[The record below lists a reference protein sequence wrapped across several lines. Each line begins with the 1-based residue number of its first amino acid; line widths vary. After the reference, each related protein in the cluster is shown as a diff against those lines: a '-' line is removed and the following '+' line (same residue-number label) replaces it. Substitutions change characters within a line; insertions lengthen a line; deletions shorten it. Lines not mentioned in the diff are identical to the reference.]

1 MRRLLQLPTAD
12 PPLLIDADLRPEGR
26 QGPLVRTLAS
36 YAEYYRRWSVVWESQ
51 ALLRAEPVAGDP
63 DVGARFLEIA
73 DPLRWPDAGLDEA
86 SVREVRRIKARVEAE
101 RLPRGVD
108 KLLHTKLGPGGLSDV
123 EWTVQLI
130 QLRHAH
136 AVPALRTTRTRQAL
150 QAAVEA
156 GLLDPADARILD
168 EAWLEATRVRN
179 GVTLVRG
186 RAGDSIPTDTRERA
200 GIAGVPGDRLGGV
213 RRGLPA
219 ERAAGAGRRRARLLR
234 LGRARSELRTGSGR
248 ARNRPKDR
256 RRTSEANRR
265 PRPGPRMPNGEARAD
280 FRTSPF
286 GIPRNARNR
295 QTLIPGLS
303 RAGNA
308 GCLGNPGFFGEA
320 PPLCESS
327 AESSES
333 CESPASPASP
343 SRSSG
348 GCGA

>member
-73 DPLRWPDAGLDEA
+73 NPLRWPDAGLDEA

-186 RAGDSIPTDTRERA
+186 RPGTRSPPTPA
-200 GIAGVPGDRLGGV
+200 SGPGSPRTWGPAGGV

-219 ERAAGAGRRRARLLR
+219 ERAAGAGRRGARLLR
-234 LGRARSELRTGSGR
+234 LGRAQYELRTGSGR

-265 PRPGPRMPNGEARAD
+265 PRPGRECPMVRPGN